1 MKKTLVLVAALI
13 SLATGVAA
21 QESTDNPIFRK
32 GYRADI
38 QVRASTSRQS
48 HISSSHGYSF
58 GNGLYLGGG
67 AGVGAEYVPDFS
79 ADANVVAHVFADG
92 KYNIANWKLSPFVAA
107 RVGAVLPIEG
117 LDQPRFSATAS
128 VGVDWGRISVSAGYT
143 LQKSMNGAEFGI
155 GFSF

>member
-1 MKKTLVLVAALI
+1 MKKTLVLVAAIIAL
-13 SLATGVAA
+13 STGVAA
-21 QESTDNPIFRK
+21 QESTDNPIFK
-32 GYRADI
+32 QGYRADI
-38 QVRASTSRQS
+38 QLRASTSRQS
-48 HISSSHGYSF
+48 YISTSHGYSF

-92 KYNIANWKLSPFVAA
+92 KFNIANWKLSPFVAA
-107 RVGAVLPIEG
+107 RVGAVLPVET

-128 VGVDWGRISVSAGYT
+128 VGIDWGRISISAGYT
-143 LQKSMNGAEFGI
+143 LQKSMNGAEFGL

>member
-1 MKKTLVLVAALI
+1 MKKTLVLVAAIIAL
-13 SLATGVAA
+13 STGATA
-21 QESTDNPIFRK
+21 QENIDNPFFK
-32 GYRADI
+32 QGYRADI
-38 QVRASTSRQS
+38 QIRANTSRQS
-48 HISSSHGYSF
+48 YISTSHGYSF

-79 ADANVVAHVFADG
+79 ADANIVTCVFADG

-107 RVGAVLPIEG
+107 RVGAVLPVET

-128 VGVDWGRISVSAGYT
+128 VGVDWGRISISAGYT
-143 LQKSMNGAEFGI
+143 LQKSMNGAEFGL